1 MEDTRMKKKIVVI
14 VAIILMIATIIA
26 IAFISGSRD
35 DDSKK
40 TSDKQTS
47 ETEKQSDDEK
57 LEEESTKENETSDVI
72 ENETESEDYSDIVSD
87 VQAAF
92 AAALDYVVEDEELA
106 PEQMVS
112 NAILKKTEIIV
123 NSANETI
130 CNVTVKY
137 PDAAKLLTEAEA
149 SLPEEATEK
158 EIDEMMKNLAE
169 AIENNDVEMIEK
181 TLETQLIEKD
191 GIWNIQWT
199 NELYDAVTGG
209 LYSIE

>member
-1 MEDTRMKKKIVVI
+1 MKKKIVVI

>member
-1 MEDTRMKKKIVVI
+1 
-14 VAIILMIATIIA
+14 
-26 IAFISGSRD
+26 
-35 DDSKK
+35 
-40 TSDKQTS
+40 
-47 ETEKQSDDEK
+47 
-57 LEEESTKENETSDVI
+57 
-72 ENETESEDYSDIVSD
+72 
-87 VQAAF
+87 
-92 AAALDYVVEDEELA
+92 
-106 PEQMVS
+106 MVS
-112 NAILKKTEIIV
+112 NAILNKTEIIV

-130 CNVTVKY
+130 CNVSVKY
-137 PDAAKLLTEAEA
+137 PDAAKLLTEAEENL
-149 SLPEEATEK
+149 SEEATEK